1 MYTEFLF
8 TKTGSLTYEIK
19 SKSIYEE
26 FFKWKDLF
34 DFSDYSKDSKFF
46 NETNKKVIGK
56 MKDEFGGVIVSEL
69 VSELKLK
76 MYSIKKIDGKEHN
89 TAKRVN
95 IATEFDNFKDVL
107 FNKKIIRHKM
117 KRIQS
122 KKHKLGT
129 YEIDKIS
136 LSCFDDKRYVLDDG
150 IYTLSYFHKNSVTS
164 CNN

>member
-1 MYTEFLF
+1 MLLTD
-8 TKTGSLTYEIK
+8 TNSLTYEKK
-19 SKSIYEE
+19 SVYEE
-26 FFKWKDLF
+26 FFKRKDFF
-34 DFSDYSKDSKFF
+34 DFSNYLKGSKFF

-56 MKDEFGGVIVSEL
+56 MKDEFGGVIVSEF
-69 VSELKLK
+69 VGLKSK

-89 TAKRVN
+89 TAKGVS
-95 IATEFDNFKDVL
+95 IATEFDKFKDVL
-107 FNKKIIRHKM
+107 FNEKIIRRKM